1 MSEIITHPRIGI
13 RPTIDGRENGVRES
27 LEIQTIAMANKMKEY
42 IEKNFFYPDGKRVE
56 VVMAPNTIGRAKE
69 AADCEQLFQVNNV
82 CASITVT
89 PCWCYGM
96 ETMDMHP
103 TRPKAI
109 WGFNGTERP
118 GAVYL
123 NAVLSAHNQLGL
135 PAYGMYGSEVM
146 DKDAVEIPE
155 DIYSKIDGFVSSAL
169 AVGQMNGKSYLQ
181 IGGISMGIAGSAINY
196 ELFNKYLGMRV
207 EQVDMVEIL
216 RRIDEG
222 IYDPVMYEKARKWVS
237 NNCVETPDTNKQH
250 LMLSDDEIE
259 LGLDFVT
266 KMSIIIKDMM
276 NGNEY
281 LRNNGNNE
289 EGLGHNA
296 IVAGF
301 QGQRQW
307 TDYMPNGDFSETLLN
322 SSFDWTGTK
331 RPNLLATENDTLN
344 GATML
349 FGYLLTNCAQVFCDV
364 RTYWSPQALTGIS
377 GKDCSKKY
385 PKGLIHLINSG
396 SAALDG
402 TGRMKDKN
410 ETSVFKPF
418 WNVNENDIKAC
429 LDNTKWPVA
438 NREYFR
444 GGGFSTNYLT
454 VGDMPFTMSRLNIVN
469 GKPTIQIIEGYSQEL
484 SEELYCQINDR
495 TDPTWPSTFFVP
507 KDGTAQSTYEI
518 MNNWGANHCVLS
530 FGHIGDKLVTL
541 SSMLRIPVSLH
552 NIEEDRI
559 YRPTMW
565 SHYGLSEPIGA
576 DFRAC
581 EILGPLY
588 E

>member
-1 MSEIITHPRIGI
+1 MNEIITHPKIGI

-27 LEIQTIAMANKMKEY
+27 LEEQTMAMAKAIKVH
-42 IEKNFFYPDGKRVE
+42 IEKNYFYPDGMPVE
-56 VVMAPNTIGRAKE
+56 AVIANSTIGGAKE
-69 AADCEQLFQVNNV
+69 AADCEQFFQNNDV

-135 PAYGMYGSEVM
+135 PAYGLYGSEVM

-155 DIYSKIDGFVSSAL
+155 DINEKLDCFIQAAL
-169 AVGQMNGKSYLQ
+169 AVGQMQGKSYLQ
-181 IGGISMGIAGSAINY
+181 IGGISMGIAGSAISY

-207 EQVDMVEIL
+207 EQIDMVEIL
-216 RRIDEG
+216 RRIDEE
-222 IYDPVMYEKARKWVS
+222 IFDPNQYEIARAWVAK
-237 NNCVETPDTNKQH
+237 NCKETPDGNKQH
-250 LMLSDDEIE
+250 LVLSAEE
-259 LGLDFVT
+259 LEQGLDFVT
-266 KMSIIIKDMM
+266 KMSIIIKDLMS
-276 NGNEY
+276 GNEY
-281 LRNNGNNE
+281 LCNNGKNE

-307 TDYMPNGDFSETLLN
+307 TDYKPNGDFSETILN
-322 SSFDWTGTK
+322 SSFDWNGSK
-331 RPNLLATENDTLN
+331 RPSIIATENDTLN

-349 FGYLLTNCAQVFCDV
+349 FGHLLTNCAQVFCDV
-364 RTYWSPQALTGIS
+364 RTYWSPQALSELTS
-377 GKDCSKKY
+377 EDCTCEY
-385 PKGLIHLINSG
+385 PNGLIHLINSG

-402 TGRMKDKN
+402 TGQMQDEN
-410 ETSVFKPF
+410 GNPVFKPF
-418 WNVNENDIKAC
+418 WEVNEEDCKRC

-454 VGDMPFTMSRLNIVN
+454 KGNMPFTMSRLNLVN
-469 GKPTIQIIEGYSQEL
+469 GKPSIQIVEGFSLEL
-484 SEELYCQINDR
+484 ASELYQKINER
-495 TDPTWPSTFFVP
+495 TDPTWPSTFFVA
-507 KDGTAQSTYEI
+507 KDGTELSTYEI

-530 FGHIGDKLVTL
+530 YGHIGDKLITL

-552 NIEEDRI
+552 NVENERI

-565 SHYGLSEPIGA
+565 AHYGISDSVGA

-581 EILGPLY
+581 LELGPLY